1 MTGVSECISVLLTF
15 ERAHSSP
22 TTVTLVI
29 TVIVS
34 LRATARPEPTWPP
47 VLGLEQAE
55 DSLAQLVGRSRLLA
69 PHYHGRLSGSKGPTI
84 SSLGSG
90 HKPGQFDSSVARR
103 SQQV

>member
-34 LRATARPEPTWPP
+34 LRATARPEPAGPP

-55 DSLAQLVGRSRLLA
+55 DSLAQLVSRRGA
-69 PHYHGRLSGSKGPTI
+69 AHYHWSLSHSQ
-84 SSLGSG
+84 LGDIDIFLCG
-90 HKPGQFDSSVARR
+90 HEPGQLHSSVGGA
-103 SQQV
+103 QQV